1 MRMKYSSLVWGLLVS
16 AQVYALDVNI
26 VGLTEGKAVVSINHG
41 KARTLKAGETTPEGV
56 KLVSATSDAAVFE
69 INGKREVLTM
79 GQSIAGNFAS
89 PGAQSVTL
97 AADTRG
103 HFVSTASI
111 NGGSVQVL
119 VDTGATLIAMNQSE
133 ARRLG
138 VNFLKGQKGYSQTAS
153 GIVSVHRVKLD
164 AVKLGDIVLNNVDAS
179 VHEGDGPPIVLLG
192 MSFLSRVEM
201 KHEGDR
207 LILTKR
213 F

>member
-16 AQVYALDVNI
+16 AQVYALDVNV
-26 VGLTEGKAVVSINHG
+26 VGLTEGKAVVSINQG

-97 AADTRG
+97 TADTRG
-103 HFVSTASI
+103 HFVSMANI
-111 NGGSVQVL
+111 NGGSVRVL
-119 VDTGATLIAMNQSE
+119 VDTGATLISMNESE

-179 VHEGDGPPIVLLG
+179 VHEGGGPPIVLLG

>member
-1 MRMKYSSLVWGLLVS
+1 MRDEYFSLVFALLIS
-16 AQVYALDVNI
+16 APVYALDVNV

-41 KARTLKAGETTPEGV
+41 KARTLKAGETTAEGV

-69 INGKREVLTM
+69 INGKREVLGM

-89 PGAQSVTL
+89 SGAQSVTL
-97 AADTRG
+97 TADSRG

-111 NGGSVQVL
+111 NGGSVRVL
-119 VDTGATLIAMNQSE
+119 VDTGATLIAMNQAE

-153 GIVSVHRVKLD
+153 GIVSIHRVKLD
-164 AVKLGDIVLNNVDAS
+164 AVKLGDIVLNNVEAS

-201 KHEGDR
+201 KREGDR